1 MKTIYTAEVNCRD
14 CHKCVRICPVKAIGI
29 VNGHATLVAN
39 NCIFCGRCVQE
50 CPRGAKK
57 VIDNSYKLLE
67 LPKDKQRILSLAPSF
82 IAAFPEYSFE
92 ELVSNLHKIGFDY
105 VQETAVGA
113 EIVSYAYKAELE
125 QAKGPLISS
134 CCPVTVNLIE
144 KYYPTLVKYISP
156 TRSPMLAHT
165 ALLREKFGQDAYIVF
180 AGPCI
185 GKFQEAES
193 YPEIVDLVI
202 TFEHLKNLLKAL
214 PSELLKTKLPL
225 ESLPELTET
234 PATANARF
242 FPIRGGV
249 IKSFMFSEETDIDIF
264 SVSGIEDCMEVFDNL
279 VSGDIKPRFIEAMAC
294 RGGCIS
300 GPCML
305 KNKCQPVKR
314 MQVIKF
320 ATLSY
325 SNFKDYQEFLP
336 KLKRTF
342 TPKPL
347 KLKEPTEREIRDI
360 LRKIG
365 KYSPADEKNCGACGY
380 NTCREK
386 AIATFQGL
394 AEADMCIPY
403 MRSKAESLSNL
414 IVDTSMDGV
423 IVVDS
428 KLLVQDFNQRA
439 EMFFDIAKEQIKGK
453 SLATLIDCT
462 DIVEAF
468 YGNVR
473 KEVMAKKYK
482 EFPFIF
488 DLRIMPIAEHNLTII
503 IFKDVT
509 EIEQQKK
516 ELLEMKLST
525 IDKATS
531 IINKQMQVAQ
541 EIAGLLGETTAETK
555 SALLELI
562 TVINT
567 KGDK

>member
-29 VNGHATLVAN
+29 VNGHATLVEN
-39 NCIFCGRCVQE
+39 SCIFCGRCVQE

-57 VIDNSYKLLE
+57 VIDSSSRLSE
-67 LPKDKQRILSLAPSF
+67 LPDSRIKVLSLAPSF

-92 ELVSNLHKIGFDY
+92 ELVARLSKLGFSY

-113 EIVSYAYKAELE
+113 EIVSYAYKSELE

-134 CCPVTVNLIE
+134 CCPVTINLIE

-156 TRSPMLAHT
+156 TRSPMLVHA
-165 ALLREKFGQDAYIVF
+165 AMLREKFGKDAYIVF

-185 GKFQEAES
+185 GKFQEAEA
-193 YPEIVDLVI
+193 YPEDVDLVI
-202 TFEHLKNLLKAL
+202 TFEQLKSLLNKLPKNL
-214 PSELLKTKLPL
+214 EFT
-225 ESLPELTET
+225 SLDKFVEQ
-234 PATANARF
+234 PAAANARF

-279 VSGDIKPRFIEAMAC
+279 VSGEIKPRFIEAMAC

-325 SNFKDYQEFLP
+325 SNFKDYKEVLP

-342 TPKPL
+342 TPRPL

-365 KYSPADEKNCGACGY
+365 KYSPSDEKNCGACGY

-386 AIATFQGL
+386 AIATFQGF

-428 KLLVQDFNQRA
+428 KLIVQDFNQRS
-439 EMFFDIAKEQIKGK
+439 ELFFDIAKEQIKGK

-462 DIVEAF
+462 EIVEAF

-473 KEVMAKKYK
+473 KEVVAKKYK
-482 EFPFIF
+482 EFPFVF

-509 EIEQQKK
+509 EVEKQKK

-562 TVINT
+562 TVINA

>member
-29 VNGHATLVAN
+29 VNGHATLVESS
-39 NCIFCGRCVQE
+39 CIFCGRCVQE
-50 CPRGAKK
+50 CPRSAKK
-57 VIDNSYKLLE
+57 VIDNSFKIATVPKEKL
-67 LPKDKQRILSLAPSF
+67 KILSLAPSF

-92 ELVSNLHKIGFDY
+92 ELVLRLHKIGFSY
-105 VQETAVGA
+105 VEETAVGA
-113 EIVSYAYKAELE
+113 EIVSYAYKSELE

-134 CCPVTVNLIE
+134 CCPVTINLIE

-156 TRSPMLAHT
+156 TRSPMLVHASI
-165 ALLREKFGQDAYIVF
+165 LREKFGKSAYIVF

-185 GKFQEAES
+185 GKFQEANY
-193 YPEIVDLVI
+193 YPEDIDLVL
-202 TFEHLKNLLKAL
+202 TFEQLRSLLNKK
-214 PSELLKTKLPL
+214 PVNDENINISQII
-225 ESLPELTET
+225 ET
-234 PATANARF
+234 QASTNARF

-279 VSGDIKPRFIEAMAC
+279 VSGEIKPRFIEAMAC

-300 GPCML
+300 GPCMI

-325 SNFKDYQEFLP
+325 SSFADYKGFLP
-336 KLKRTF
+336 KVKRTF

-347 KLKEPTEREIRDI
+347 KLKEPTEREIRTI

-380 NTCREK
+380 NTCRQK
-386 AIATFQGL
+386 AIATFQGF
-394 AEADMCIPY
+394 AEAEMCIPY

-428 KLLVQDFNQRA
+428 KLIVKDFNQCA
-439 EMFFDIAKEQIKGK
+439 ERFFDIAKEQIKGK

-462 DIVEAF
+462 EIVEAF

-473 KEVMAKKYK
+473 KEVTAKKYK
-482 EFPFIF
+482 DFDFVF
-488 DLRIMPIAEHNLTII
+488 DLRIMPISEHNLTII

-509 EIEQQKK
+509 ENEQQKR

-562 TVINT
+562 TVINA